1 MITTLAVI
9 YGVLTVSSPI
19 CETEMGS
26 FVLCS
31 GTSVPPDLGARCLNR
46 IPKSKS
52 DLVPLEHMTS
62 EMSPKGLPI
71 DLYCGLLIFLTIVTK
86 YAQFYSQQTL
96 WGIAGGGVD
105 RAGPVKG

>member
-1 MITTLAVI
+1 MSEQNTKVKII
-9 YGVLTVSSPI
+9 FSS
-19 CETEMGS
+19 
-26 FVLCS
+26 
-31 GTSVPPDLGARCLNR
+31 
-46 IPKSKS
+46 
-52 DLVPLEHMTS
+52 LEHMTS